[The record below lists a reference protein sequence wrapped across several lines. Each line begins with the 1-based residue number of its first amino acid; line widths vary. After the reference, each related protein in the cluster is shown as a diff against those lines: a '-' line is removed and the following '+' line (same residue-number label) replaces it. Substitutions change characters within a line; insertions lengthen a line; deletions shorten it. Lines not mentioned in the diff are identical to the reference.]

1 VFFCRFSLYFVFRV
15 SLDPFGFVFSK
26 LVLMGLVFL
35 VGLRTS
41 QTIGWEERLRNDLF
55 CVEWDVKPYST
66 FLSNI
71 QLDHLATAIVTST
84 LKILRNIG

>member
-1 VFFCRFSLYFVFRV
+1 VFRV

-35 VGLRTS
+35 VPS

-55 CVEWDVKPYST
+55 CVEWDVKPYSA

-84 LKILRNIG
+84 LKILRNIA